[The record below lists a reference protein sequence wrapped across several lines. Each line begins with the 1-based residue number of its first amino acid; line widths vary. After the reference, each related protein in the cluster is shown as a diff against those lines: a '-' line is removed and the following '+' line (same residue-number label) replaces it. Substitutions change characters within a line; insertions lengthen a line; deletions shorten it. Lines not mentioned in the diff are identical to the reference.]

1 MKEEDASMEMAP
13 LPPPPPPPPP
23 EDDDDASSVQ
33 SNEKQSL
40 LLQKNK
46 KVDFR
51 EILAL
56 FHAEQPPDE
65 ADKAMWEQLWQSAL
79 VDAREEYAQQLIESK
94 KRKALSSSA
103 TGMGG
108 RLNAGGG
115 GGSEFAKRLRQ
126 VRLFFSLCC
135 VYGHL
140 CVTYYRG
147 LNNT

>member
-1 MKEEDASMEMAP
+1 MIKEEDASMEMAP

-40 LLQKNK
+40 LPQKNK

-51 EILAL
+51 EILEL
-56 FHAEQPPDE
+56 FHAEQPQDE
-65 ADKAMWEQLWQSAL
+65 ADAATWEQLWQSAL

-94 KRKALSSSA
+94 KRKAPSSSA
-103 TGMGG
+103 PGMGG

-115 GGSEFAKRLRQ
+115 SGPEFAKRLRQ
-126 VRLFFSLCC
+126 VRSLSILCC
-135 VYGHL
+135 VYGH
-140 CVTYYRG
+140 
-147 LNNT
+147 